1 MTQNKRDLLLKDLCA
16 RLPYKVKLSYRC
28 NHNHILK
35 GIHESGLIV
44 INDVSTNTIITTDVE
59 NTQPYLF
66 PLSSMTDEQNKE
78 YLKTC
83 KGNNALFPTLA
94 TFEWCIK
101 NYFDYRGLI
110 SMGLAIDATDLNIY

>member
-1 MTQNKRDLLLKDLCA
+1 M
-16 RLPYKVKLSYRC
+16 
-28 NHNHILK
+28 
-35 GIHESGLIV
+35 

-66 PLSSMTDEQNKE
+66 PLSSMTDDQSEE

-83 KGNNALFPTLA
+83 KGGNASFPTLS

-101 NYFDYRGLI
+101 NHFDYRGLI
-110 SMGLAIDATDLNIY
+110 SMGLAIDATNLNIY